1 MKIFSNGTYR
11 EMTQQEL
18 AEYEALT
25 ALPSEQNSDY
35 ENRIVALESEVS
47 TLKAQLETALDHI
60 IELQNSLIGGE
71 AE

>member
-25 ALPSEQNSDY
+25 ALPSEQNNDY
-35 ENRIVALESEVS
+35 EDRITAIEIQLGNIEEALN
-47 TLKAQLETALDHI
+47 HI
-60 IELQNSLIGGE
+60 IEIQEALMGGNE
-71 AE
+71 Q